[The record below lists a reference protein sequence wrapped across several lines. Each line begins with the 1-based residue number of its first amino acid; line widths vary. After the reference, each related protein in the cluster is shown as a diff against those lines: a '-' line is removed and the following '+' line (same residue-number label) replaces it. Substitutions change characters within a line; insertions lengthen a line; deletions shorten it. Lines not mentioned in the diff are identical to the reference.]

1 MNAAAMPGVWADLV
15 GQETLVGLLQRAV
28 LAAQDR
34 LAGGSGSGMTHA
46 WLFTGPPGS
55 GRSNA
60 ARAFAAALQCER
72 GGCGECN
79 ACRTVLAGSHP
90 DVTFVR
96 TDRSIISV
104 KEMRELVPKSY
115 LIPGNRRWQVLV
127 LEDADRINEQAANAL
142 LKSLEEPA
150 SRTVWMLCT
159 PSLEDLEYPTVRSR
173 CRQVSLRTPSVE
185 AITRLL
191 VERSGVP
198 EGMAAFA
205 ARTSYGHVGRARR
218 LATDE
223 ASRNRRHEIVSIPP
237 RLLDLGSCMN
247 AASNLHEAAVEEG
260 EAASQRLDEAELR
273 GLGDVWGVD
282 PAGRRPPRGYLGA
295 VSKLKE
301 DQKRRR
307 RRVVTD
313 SIDGALLEMLGFYR
327 DVLMVQTRSAGHL
340 VNEELRAEVVAVSR
354 RGGAEGTLRRMEA
367 IGACREALIANAAPL
382 LALESLMFSL
392 RL

>member
-1 MNAAAMPGVWADLV
+1 MTGTAVRGVWADLI
-15 GQETLVGLLQRAV
+15 GQEALVDLLQGAV
-28 LAAQDR
+28 AGAQDR
-34 LAGGSGSGMTHA
+34 LAGGPGNGMTHA

-60 ARAFAAALQCER
+60 ARAFAAALQCEH

-96 TDRSIISV
+96 TDRTEIRV
-104 KEMRELVPKSY
+104 GEMRQLVPKSY
-115 LIPGNRRWQVLV
+115 LIPGNRRWQIIVI
-127 LEDADRINEQAANAL
+127 EDADRMNERAADAL

-173 CRQVSLRTPSVE
+173 CRHVSLRTPSAE

-198 EGMAAFA
+198 EAMAAFA
-205 ARTSYGHVGRARR
+205 ARASYGHVGRARR

-223 ASRNRRHEIVSIPP
+223 ATRDRRHEIVSIPT
-237 RLLDLGSCMN
+237 RLVDLGACMRA
-247 AASNLHEAAVEEG
+247 AASLHEGAQEEA
-260 EAASQRLDEAELR
+260 EATAQRLDEPEVAGLAE
-273 GLGDVWGVD
+273 VWGVE
-282 PAGRRPPRGYLGA
+282 PGSRRPPRGYLGA
-295 VSKLKE
+295 VSQLKE
-301 DQKRRR
+301 DHKRRR

-327 DVLMVQTRSAGHL
+327 DVLMVQTRRDAQL
-340 VNEELRAEVVAVSR
+340 VNEELRTEIVEVAR
-354 RGGAEGTLRRMEA
+354 RGGAEQTLRRMEA
-367 IGACREALIANAAPL
+367 IGACREALTANAAAL
-382 LALESLMFSL
+382 LALESLMCSL

>member
-1 MNAAAMPGVWADLV
+1 MSDTVVGGVWADLV
-15 GQETLVGLLQRAV
+15 GQESLVALLRGAV
-28 LAAQDR
+28 AGAQDR
-34 LAGGSGSGMTHA
+34 LEGGPGSGMTHA

-72 GGCGECN
+72 GGCGQCN

-104 KEMRELVPKSY
+104 KEMRALVPKSY
-115 LIPGNRRWQVLV
+115 LIPGNRRWQIIVV
-127 LEDADRINEQAANAL
+127 EDADRINEEAANAL

-159 PSLEDLEYPTVRSR
+159 PSIEDLEYPTVRSR

-191 VERSGVP
+191 VERSGVT
-198 EGMAAFA
+198 EAMASFA
-205 ARTSYGHVGRARR
+205 ARASYGHVGRARR

-223 ASRNRRHEIVSIPP
+223 ATRIRRHEVVSLPV
-237 RLLDLGSCMN
+237 RLVDLGACMT
-247 AASNLHEAAVEEG
+247 AASNLHEAALEES
-260 EAASQRLDEAELR
+260 EAAAQRLDEPELR
-273 GLGDVWGVD
+273 GLSEIWGAD
-282 PAGRRPPRGYLGA
+282 AGGRRPPRGYLGA
-295 VSKLKE
+295 VSQLKD

-307 RRVVTD
+307 RRVATD

-327 DVLMVQTRSAGHL
+327 DVLMVQTHSAGHL
-340 VNEELRAEVVAVSR
+340 VNEELRADVVAVAR
-354 RGGAEGTLRRMEA
+354 RGGAEQTLRRMEA